1 MTFEWPIALAGL
13 AAVPLL
19 VLLYVARER
28 RRRAFAARFGN
39 PALLPNVVD
48 RAPGA
53 LRHLPV
59 AVLLVA
65 LAAMVVGVARP
76 HATVKTPREEATV
89 VLAIDVS
96 RSMKAADVRPTRLAA
111 ALAAAKSFLAQVPAK
126 FRVGVVS
133 FADRAAVAVPPTEDR
148 QLVARALDSLQPGE
162 GTALGDAVLVAA
174 GLGRRQ
180 RSTDGSLPPRAVLM
194 ISDGAVDGGVTSVE
208 AAAARARRQRVPVYT
223 IVLGTPNGVV
233 EETLTGG
240 FRRII
245 RVPPQPETLRQV
257 ARLTRGEFFTARDR
271 RRLARVYE
279 GLASRL
285 GEREEVREITDWF
298 AGGAAALLLVG
309 GTMSA
314 FLFRR
319 VP

>member
-19 VLLYVARER
+19 VLLYLARER
-28 RRRAFAARFGN
+28 RRRSFAARFGN

-48 RAPGA
+48 RAPGL
-53 LRHLPV
+53 LRHLPI

-76 HATVKTPREEATV
+76 HATVTTPREEATV

-96 RSMKAADVRPTRLAA
+96 RSMKAKDVRPTRLGAA
-111 ALAAAKSFLAQVPAK
+111 VAAAKSFLEQVPPK

-148 QLVARALDSLQPGE
+148 DLVSRALDALRFGE
-162 GTALGDAVLVAA
+162 GTALGDAVLVSA

-180 RSTDGSLPPRAVLM
+180 RSSDGALPPRAVLM
-194 ISDGAVDGGVTSVE
+194 ISDGAPDGGITSVE
-208 AAAARARRQRVPVYT
+208 AAVARARRQRVPIYT

-240 FRRII
+240 FRQII
-245 RVPPQPETLRQV
+245 RVPPNPQTLQQI
-257 ARLTRGEFFTARDR
+257 AQLTRGESFTAPDD

-298 AGGAAALLLVG
+298 AGGAAVLLLLG
-309 GTMSA
+309 GTISA